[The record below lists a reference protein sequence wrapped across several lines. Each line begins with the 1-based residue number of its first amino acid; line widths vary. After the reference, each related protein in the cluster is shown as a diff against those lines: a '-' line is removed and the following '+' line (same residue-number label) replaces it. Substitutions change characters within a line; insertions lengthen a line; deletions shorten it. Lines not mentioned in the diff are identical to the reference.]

1 MKTRLQGMM
10 IAIPLLLEISENR
23 IDILKSYAK
32 KMNIVCVLKD
42 ARTLVANYQ
51 NNTYLNTTG
60 NASMAKG
67 GSGDVLTGMIAGILA
82 QGSELFEAATL
93 GVYLHGLSG
102 DYAKESS
109 GKYSVFAS
117 DIIDSISNV
126 LKEI

>member
-1 MKTRLQGMM
+1 
-10 IAIPLLLEISENR
+10 
-23 IDILKSYAK
+23 
-32 KMNIVCVLKD
+32 MNIVCVLKD

-102 DYAKESS
+102 DYAKESL